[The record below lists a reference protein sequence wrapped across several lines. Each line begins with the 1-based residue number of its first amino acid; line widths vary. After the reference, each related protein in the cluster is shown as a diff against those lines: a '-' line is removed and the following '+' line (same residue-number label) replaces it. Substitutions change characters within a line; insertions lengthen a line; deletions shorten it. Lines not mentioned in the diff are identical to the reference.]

1 MPNLNCPHIKNR
13 LLCQALSNITLVKL
27 KSVRE
32 ALVDAALVA
41 FVKRQSSVSEDS
53 SVSNVSNDSTVSS
66 SLSTL
71 VKRIRFTRRGHITL
85 CCSVIAL
92 VVDAALVAF
101 VKHIA
106 YVSTVSNVLSLLT
119 LSTQPTLD
127 KHTLL

>member
-1 MPNLNCPHIKNR
+1 M
-13 LLCQALSNITLVKL
+13 LCQALSSVALVKH

-53 SVSNVSNDSTVSS
+53 TVSTVSS

-71 VKRIRFTRRGHITL
+71 VKRIRITRRGHTTL

-106 YVSTVSNVLSLLT
+106 YVSTVSKVLISLT
-119 LSTQPTLD
+119 LLTQPTLD
-127 KHTLL
+127 NIRFLWKNRGF